1 MKLID
6 YIQKHYNGNKRQFA
20 IDNSMK
26 AQQVTPM
33 ISKGYY
39 HVVDGYLCTMKTK
52 LKINEGSENAN
63 N

>member
-20 IDNSMK
+20 LDNDMT

-33 ISKGYY
+33 IKKGHY
-39 HVVDGYLCTMKTK
+39 HVVDGYLCILKTK
-52 LKINEGSENAN
+52 LKINELENK
-63 N
+63 